1 MAVDARSV
9 WVEVWYRRPFAGA
22 PSVTTLSFRRP
33 PSVTTFNFSV
43 PTLSCTPS
51 LPYVATLFF
60 NLPSLHPPYLG
71 RHQNGSQQRTVTRT
85 RRLSQKGEEERMSK
99 QPANTINDSINKS
112 IKLRPPREVPKTTT
126 VRMYSQRTTIEND
139 SNQSEPSIPPPN

>member
-85 RRLSQKGEEERMSK
+85 RRLSPEPEEDDRNQHQTTTTDK
-99 QPANTINDSINKS
+99 TINPSTESKPDSEEHK
-112 IKLRPPREVPKTTT
+112 KTT
-126 VRMYSQRTTIEND
+126 VRMNRHRTPI
-139 SNQSEPSIPPPN
+139 QK

>member
-85 RRLSQKGEEERMSK
+85 RRLSLEPDDDRLSN
-99 QPANTINDSINKS
+99 QPANTTNDLINRLIES
-112 IKLRPPREVPKTTT
+112 RPPREVPKTTT
-126 VRMYSQRTTIEND
+126 V
-139 SNQSEPSIPPPN
+139 

>member
-85 RRLSQKGEEERMSK
+85 RRLSLEPDDDRRSNQT
-99 QPANTINDSINKS
+99 ANTTNEAINRSTES
-112 IKLRPPREVPKTTT
+112 RPPREVPKKTT
-126 VRMYSQRTTIEND
+126 VRMYSQRTTTE
-139 SNQSEPSIPPPN
+139 